1 MNKKPFTVSESDFA
15 AWLVCH
21 LRYLFR
27 SIGTKKSQPSL
38 QKVVGDG
45 THEAV
50 AVEDATERAAIVEKH
65 VERLP
70 EEQRAEAKKM
80 MESQIK
86 VADQQDEDEEP
97 VIGEEKEKLER
108 WRVPGTDREFV
119 MKSDKIGWGT
129 DDLGRQHLRITDR
142 KSGLNPD
149 WVVWKTKMELSFARL
164 ELARLE
170 KNRDA
175 VATRVSKLEAEV
187 ATLEGGARAAAE
199 KKLPYQREVLAREKA
214 KADEALIV
222 VKKLAG
228 KLKRQIRKY
237 ERVRTQLFFF
247 AMVAEQTRDF
257 HQASQLCAQ
266 FLGEVST
273 EERAHVEKLKE
284 DYRKYER
291 VRTQLFFFAM
301 VAEQTRD
308 FHQASQLCAQFLGEV
323 STEERAHVEKLKE
336 DYRKHFG
343 QPDREPDPN
352 GFGFWYKPEM
362 GAEAL
367 ERYLEQ
373 IPEMEEARAAR
384 DADATTGG
392 HCFDCDYRD
401 SCPAFKAW
409 QEARNGSNLIPLRV
423 SVPAKGGEE
432 KTA

>member
-50 AVEDATERAAIVEKH
+50 AVEDVNERAAIVEKH

-86 VADQQDEDEEP
+86 VADQQDEEEEP

-129 DDLGRQHLRITDR
+129 DDFGRQYLRITDR

-149 WVVWKTKMELSFARL
+149 WVVWKTKMELSFARM

-175 VATRVSKLEAEV
+175 VAARVSKLEAEV

-199 KKLPYQREVLAREKA
+199 KKLPYQREVLAKEKA
-214 KADEALIV
+214 KAEEALIV
-222 VKKLAG
+222 VKKLAS

-266 FLGEVST
+266 FLGEVSGQ
-273 EERAHVEKLKE
+273 ERAHVEKLKE
-284 DYRKYER
+284 DYRK
-291 VRTQLFFFAM
+291 Q
-301 VAEQTRD
+301 
-308 FHQASQLCAQFLGEV
+308 
-323 STEERAHVEKLKE
+323 
-336 DYRKHFG
+336 FG

-373 IPEMEEARAAR
+373 IPAMEEARSAR
-384 DADATTGG
+384 DADANTGG

-401 SCPAFKAW
+401 SCPAFEAW

>member
-284 DYRKYER
+284 DYRK
-291 VRTQLFFFAM
+291 
-301 VAEQTRD
+301 
-308 FHQASQLCAQFLGEV
+308 
-323 STEERAHVEKLKE
+323 
-336 DYRKHFG
+336 HFG

>member
-50 AVEDATERAAIVEKH
+50 AVEDAIERAAIVEKH

-149 WVVWKTKMELSFARL
+149 WVVWKTKMELSFARM

-187 ATLEGGARAAAE
+187 ASLEGGARAAAE

-214 KADEALIV
+214 KADEALVV

-284 DYRKYER
+284 DYRK
-291 VRTQLFFFAM
+291 
-301 VAEQTRD
+301 
-308 FHQASQLCAQFLGEV
+308 
-323 STEERAHVEKLKE
+323 
-336 DYRKHFG
+336 HFG
-343 QPDREPDPN
+343 LPDREPDPN

-409 QEARNGSNLIPLRV
+409 QESRNGSNLIPLRV

>member
-21 LRYLFR
+21 LRYLYR
-27 SIGTKKSQPSL
+27 SIGTRKSQPSL

-50 AVEDATERAAIVEKH
+50 AVEDVAERAAIVEKH

-86 VADQQDEDEEP
+86 VADQQDEEEEP

-119 MKSDKIGWGT
+119 MKSDKIGWGQ
-129 DDLGRQHLRITDR
+129 DDLGRQYLRITDR

-149 WVVWKTKMELSFARL
+149 WVVWKTKMELSFARM

-175 VATRVSKLEAEV
+175 VAARVSKLEAEV
-187 ATLEGGARAAAE
+187 ATLEGSARAAAE
-199 KKLPYQREVLAREKA
+199 KKLPYQREVLVKEVA
-214 KADEALIV
+214 KTEEALIV
-222 VKKLAG
+222 VKKLAS

-257 HQASQLCAQ
+257 HQASRLAAQ
-266 FLGEVST
+266 FLGEVSE
-273 EERAHVEKLKE
+273 EERANVEKLKA
-284 DYRKYER
+284 DYRK
-291 VRTQLFFFAM
+291 Q
-301 VAEQTRD
+301 
-308 FHQASQLCAQFLGEV
+308 
-323 STEERAHVEKLKE
+323 
-336 DYRKHFG
+336 FG
-343 QPDREPDPN
+343 QPDREPDSN
-352 GFGFWYKPEM
+352 GFEFWYKPEL

-367 ERYLEQ
+367 EHYLAQ
-373 IPEMEEARAAR
+373 IPVMEEARAER

-401 SCPAFKAW
+401 SCPAFQAW
-409 QEARNGSNLIPLRV
+409 QEARNGGSNLIPLRV
-423 SVPAKGGEE
+423 NVPAKGGAE